1 MSSVIKVCE
10 PGFEEN
16 PDIQKIFRNHI
27 NDDLSVY
34 LTKIG
39 LLKRDL
45 KSKQWSIEKIKLLN
59 KNIYKSKINLLLNK
73 ELNKDLNKENLIS
86 EEEIYLPNN
95 TNDINWALYTCLSI
109 LQMKINKIVP
119 PQILENLRKRKKP
132 SKLHTEIAEK
142 FNGIKY
148 DENCTEFYLAKF
160 IKEEIVNFKNI
171 KEEIVNCKNIIEN
184 KEHYIRYI
192 SFVTDFI
199 KETLNKIN
207 KKISK

>member
-45 KSKQWSIEKIKLLN
+45 KSKQWSIA
-59 KNIYKSKINLLLNK
+59 KINLLLNK
-73 ELNKDLNKENLIS
+73 KNYKRKIKSLLNKDLNNENLIS
-86 EEEIYLPNN
+86 EEEIYLPNS
-95 TNDINWALYTCLSI
+95 TNNITWALYTCLSI
-109 LQMKINKIVP
+109 LHMKINKIVNNEVNEVSHNIHEKIRKKIP
-119 PQILENLRKRKKP
+119 KRSAATPKKISTECTDSHLKKLIILEIDNFEK
-132 SKLHTEIAEK
+132 K
-142 FNGIKY
+142 FN
-148 DENCTEFYLAKF
+148 
-160 IKEEIVNFKNI
+160 NI
-171 KEEIVNCKNIIEN
+171 KET

-199 KETLNKIN
+199 KETLDKIKN
-207 KKISK
+207 NPVFDRTMSISTP